1 MKTFKEIMETTS
13 IVVYIEQGRWDIVKK
28 KLKVVYD
35 QRVGIYPD
43 SVIKEI
49 FVQEGIVWRWR
60 MKKH

>member
-13 IVVYIEQGRWDIVKK
+13 LVVYIEQGRWDIVKK

-49 FVQEGIVWRWR
+49 FEREGIAW
-60 MKKH
+60 K

>member
-1 MKTFKEIMETTS
+1 MKTFKEIIKNVS
-13 IVVYIEQGRWDIVKK
+13 VVVYIEQGRWDIVKK

-49 FVQEGIVWRWR
+49 FEREGIAW
-60 MKKH
+60 K